1 MIEHGYSR
9 GPVALYHE
17 LHGGPSAH
25 PPLLLIHGGGSTI
38 ATNWA
43 AALPTLAAERLVVAV
58 ELQGHG
64 HTAAADRPLRFETS
78 ADDLAG
84 LLGELSVDRVDVL
97 GFSNGGQVA
106 LHLVARHPD
115 LVRRVIAAS
124 AATRRDAMP
133 PELWDGLEAAT
144 LADMPAAYHEA
155 DLAATGGDRDHLQR
169 MFEADRDQ
177 MLHGFTD
184 FEPDLLASITAHVLV
199 VTADCDIMT
208 VENALWTARSI
219 PGARLLVVPGT
230 HGDYLGEVV
239 AAAGDLGPMHR
250 TLPWLLA
257 FLDAEPPE

>member
-9 GPVALYHE
+9 GPVALYYE
-17 LHGGPSAH
+17 LHGGPSAR
-25 PPLLLIHGGGSTI
+25 PPLLLVHGGGSNI

-43 AALPTLAAERLVVAV
+43 AALPALAADRLVVAV

-84 LLGELSVDRVDVL
+84 LLAELGLDRVDVL

-106 LHLVARHPD
+106 LHLAARHPE

-124 AATRRDAMP
+124 AATRRDAMVP
-133 PELWDGLEAAT
+133 GMWEGLEAAT
-144 LADMPAAYHEA
+144 LADMPAPYHEA
-155 DLAATGGDRDHLQR
+155 DLAATGGDRDHLQA
-169 MFEADRDQ
+169 MFEADREQ
-177 MLHGFTD
+177 MLDGFTD
-184 FEPDLLASITAHVLV
+184 FEPDMLGSITAHVLV
-199 VTADCDIMT
+199 VAADFDVIAL
-208 VENALWTARSI
+208 ENALWTARSI

-239 AAAGDLGPMHR
+239 AAAGDLSSMHR

-257 FLDAEPPE
+257 FLDAEPAE

>member
-9 GPVALYHE
+9 GPVALYYE
-17 LHGGPSAH
+17 LHGGPSAR

-43 AALPTLAAERLVVAV
+43 AALPTLAADRLVVAV

-84 LLGELSVDRVDVL
+84 LLGELAVDRADVL

-106 LHLVARHPD
+106 LHLAARHPER
-115 LVRRVIAAS
+115 VRRVIAAS
-124 AATRRDAMP
+124 AATRRDAMVP
-133 PELWDGLEAAT
+133 GMWEGLEAAT
-144 LADMPAAYHEA
+144 LADLPAPYHEA
-155 DLAATGGDRDHLQR
+155 DLAATGGDRDHLQA
-169 MFEADRDQ
+169 MFDTDREQ
-177 MLHGFTD
+177 MLNGFTD
-184 FEPDLLASITAHVLV
+184 FGPDLLGSITAHVLV
-199 VTADCDIMT
+199 VAADFDVIAL
-208 VENALWTARSI
+208 ENSVWTAQSI

-230 HGDYLGEVV
+230 HGDYLGELV
-239 AAAGDLGPMHR
+239 AAGGDLGPMHR

-257 FLDAEPPE
+257 FLDDEPPE